1 MSLTRRPVQY
11 VGLRQKRCGLRY
23 GVSPCTAS
31 GGPYCYQ
38 TWGTCGDQTNINTAG
53 SITWMFCQ
61 DGAAI
66 MPTYQR
72 MGEDIRTNAIPLLS
86 SVSTASSEIN
96 IGAQRSAVSPLG
108 VGSSVTISF
117 QDRPWDDPVGD
128 YYRDLRTNRN
138 AAPFW
143 ALWRARNAFYTGALI
158 TVWDGYHGQALDD
171 MQRRDYIISAVS
183 GPDADGRVSITATDP
198 LRLAEAKDAKF
209 PPEIGAALVNEMD
222 ATTTTVRVSA
232 HAADLDKACGNTGSR
247 KYLRIGSEIIQYS
260 GHTLDGDGYRT
271 MSGIVRGVLGS
282 TAEAHQVD
290 DAVSRVGR
298 YERIQHWAV
307 AADLIDNHTPIPA
320 GYRDSAQW
328 SEEGFNYMTTQKA
341 TRTVVSPTAVGDLL
355 GQLCQQGC
363 FSLWWD
369 ERQQSIPL
377 LANRPPDVAPTILT
391 DGASIVAG
399 SAFVSDDTQA
409 QISRVAVYFD
419 GRSPFNQGKPENY
432 RLLRL
437 HIDGFV
443 ESEAAAG
450 AAKTLTIF
458 ADWITRETDAIRL
471 AARLLLR
478 YRLVPQYLSLD
489 LDSHDGGVRRSINN
503 GDVFDV
509 TTRALVDSE
518 GNPLSTRWQAI
529 AVDDTKP
536 GHTLRL
542 KLQSY
547 RFIGR
552 FAVIM
557 PADAPDYASA
567 TDEEKAFGCW
577 MAEEATGLMPDG
589 SQPYLIQ

>member
-23 GVSPCTAS
+23 GVSPCTAA

-38 TWGTCGDQTNINTAG
+38 TWGTCGDQANIDTVG
-53 SITWMFCQ
+53 SITWMFCR

-66 MPTYQR
+66 MPLYERT
-72 MGEDIRTNAIPLLS
+72 GEDIRTNALPLLTN
-86 SVSTASSEIN
+86 VTTASSEIN

-108 VGSSVTISF
+108 VGSSITVSF
-117 QDRPWDDPVGD
+117 NDALWDDRVGD
-128 YYRDLRTNRN
+128 YYRDLRTNRQD
-138 AAPFW
+138 APFW

-183 GPDADGRVSITATDP
+183 GPNADGAVSITATDP

-209 PPEIGAALVNEMD
+209 PPEIGAALVNELNT
-222 ATTTTVRVSA
+222 TTTTVRVSA
-232 HAADLDKACGNTGSR
+232 HADDLDKACGNTGTR
-247 KYLRIGSEIIQYS
+247 KYIRIGSEIILYT
-260 GHTLDGDGYRT
+260 GHTLDGDGYLT
-271 MSGIVRGVLGS
+271 LTGVARAQLGS
-282 TAEAHQVD
+282 VAEEHQVD

-328 SEEGFNYMTTQKA
+328 EEEGHNYMVTQKA
-341 TRTVVSPTAVGDLL
+341 TRTIVSPTAVDDLL
-355 GQLCQQGC
+355 GQLCQQGS
-363 FSLWWD
+363 FSIWWD
-369 ERQQSIPL
+369 ERQQTIPL
-377 LANRPPDVAPTILT
+377 LANRPPSADPIVIS
-391 DGASIVAG
+391 DNASIVG
-399 SAFVSDDTQA
+399 NSVYLTDDPKA

-419 GRSPFNQGKPENY
+419 GRSAFDQGKPENY

-443 ESEAAAG
+443 ESNAAAG
-450 AAKTLTIF
+450 TATTLTIF
-458 ADWITRETDAIRL
+458 ADWITRETDAVRL

-478 YRLVPQYLSLD
+478 YRLVPQYLNLD
-489 LDSHDGGVRRSINN
+489 LDSHDGGVRREVNN
-503 GDVFDV
+503 GYVFDV
-509 TTRALVDSE
+509 TTAAMIDSE
-518 GNPLSTRWQAI
+518 GNPLSTRWQVI
-529 AVDDTKP
+529 AVDDTTP
-536 GHTLRL
+536 GHKLRL

-547 RFIGR
+547 RFVGR

-557 PADAPDYASA
+557 PAAAPDYASA